1 MAAALRIGLAA
12 AALAFSAGVSA
23 QNIEDMQLSAAARE
37 CRPQEVADLIAQG
50 VDVNAANSGGYTP
63 LMMAATYGCEEA
75 ARLLLEAGADV
86 TIKHPS
92 FGDAAALAKMN
103 RYPKLQA
110 MIEGKGAGARQPPQ
124 QQAQQTAAP
133 PTAPATKGTNAWP
146 RSGHYQV
153 GQEVLFSGTAG
164 KTWDRGVIKSID
176 PVYGYNIDGWT
187 GSYDPFFVV
196 ATEREPFWTGY
207 FVGDWKVSVPMAM
220 GAVTDGRYVS
230 RTVTG
235 GMRLPPLRI
244 NADGTYSWRVQQA
257 KGEQLVRGRWEANP
271 EGPGVILKAAEKGAD
286 WLVYNNSRTGSTLGE
301 TVILSSECCTYYDG
315 SRLK

>member
-1 MAAALRIGLAA
+1 MAARLVGIGLAA
-12 AALAFSAGVSA
+12 AALATGTGAWA
-23 QNIEDMQLSAAARE
+23 QDSKEMQLSAAARE

-50 VDVNAANSGGYTP
+50 VDVNAVNSGGYTP
-63 LMMAATYGCEEA
+63 LMMAATYGCEDA
-75 ARLLLEAGADV
+75 ARLLLEGGADV

-92 FGDAAALAKMN
+92 FGDAAALAEAN

-110 MIEGKGAGARQPPQ
+110 MIEGKGAGQPPQ
-124 QQAQQTAAP
+124 QTQQ
-133 PTAPATKGTNAWP
+133 APAPAAALTTAETREWP
-146 RSGHYQV
+146 KLGRYQV

-196 ATEREPFWTGY
+196 ATEREPFWTSY
-207 FVGDWKVSVPMAM
+207 FIGDWKVSVPMAM
-220 GAVTDGRYVS
+220 GAVTDGRYVY

-244 NADGTYSWRVQQA
+244 NADGTYSWRVQQG
-257 KGEQLVRGRWEANP
+257 KGEQLIRGRWEPNP
-271 EGPGVILKAAEKGAD
+271 KGPGVILKGAEKGAD